1 MIRSFGSTRNGGG
14 FDAATLRAV
23 WNRARRA
30 PGREPSQFR
39 LDACGALIEFQN
51 YGVTDR
57 FGTGWE
63 IDHISA
69 VANGGTDALDNL
81 QALQWENNRAK
92 SDGPLVC
99 AVVARAA

>member
-1 MIRSFGSTRNGGG
+1 MIRSFGSTRSGGG
-14 FDAATLRAV
+14 FDAATILTV
-23 WNRARRA
+23 WTRARTA
-30 PGREPSQFR
+30 PGLDPARFR

-51 YGVTDR
+51 YDMTNR

-63 IDHISA
+63 IDRIFP
-69 VANGGTDALDNL
+69 VAHGGTDALENL

>member
-1 MIRSFGSTRNGGG
+1 MVRSFGSTRSGGG
-14 FDAATLRAV
+14 FDAATILGV
-23 WNRARRA
+23 WNRARIA
-30 PGREPSQFR
+30 PGRDPGRFR
-39 LDACGALIEFQN
+39 LDACGAVIEFAS
-51 YGVTDR
+51 YGVTNR

-63 IDHISA
+63 IDHIYP
-69 VANGGTDALDNL
+69 VAHGGTDALDNL